1 MAEKDFVIDNFDV
14 LHNAGYSKQAIE
26 IIQKFGMQ
34 QNITNAGYRNFIDVM
49 SESLFLVEKFN
60 QSVQEGR
67 IK

>member
-34 QNITNAGYRNFIDVM
+34 QNITNAGYRNYRCDVRIA
-49 SESLFLVEKFN
+49 FF
-60 QSVQEGR
+60 GR
-67 IK
+67 EI